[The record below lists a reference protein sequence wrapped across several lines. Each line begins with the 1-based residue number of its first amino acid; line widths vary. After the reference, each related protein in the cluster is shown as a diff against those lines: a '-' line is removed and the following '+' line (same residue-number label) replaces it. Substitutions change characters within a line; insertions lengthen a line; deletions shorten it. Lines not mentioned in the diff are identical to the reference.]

1 MALFQPAAPRLVD
14 AVLDEVELLGAMRVG
29 VNGDLRA
36 DFSGPKQMEI
46 VQVKTV
52 GLSVQLDGHV
62 MFFCRMKDLLE
73 IDRKRLAFVD

>member
-1 MALFQPAAPRLVD
+1 
-14 AVLDEVELLGAMRVG
+14 MRVG

-52 GLSVQLDGHV
+52 GLSVELDGHV
-62 MFFCRMKDLLE
+62 MFFCRME
-73 IDRKRLAFVD
+73 IYSRSIANGSRSFIRRPRKSQNI